1 MRKFIT
7 YFNNLNKIAK
17 KFNFDYIE
25 KIYTCSSCFH
35 IIKAHRFQNIFY
47 NKRHHHPSPT
57 SIYHCILPIQWS
69 NFGSKPEPWRTPVIV
84 TATKKFWLAPFSYF
98 DYLIELKIHQNQYF
112 TSLFQSNGHILN
124 LSLACDENMLL
135 YSFIRKLQSL

>member
-57 SIYHCILPIQWS
+57 SIYHCILPIQRS
-69 NFGSKPEPWRTPVIV
+69 NFGST
-84 TATKKFWLAPFSYF
+84 TKKFWLAPFSYF

-112 TSLFQSNGHILN
+112 TSLFQSNSHILN
-124 LSLACDENMLL
+124 LSLAHDEHMLL
-135 YSFIRKLQSL
+135 YSFIRKLPSL